1 MAKKVIVVN
10 GSPRSGWNTD
20 MLLGEAAKGAAS
32 KGAEIVKFDWTFFD
46 GPARVERRE
55 KVFPSELKGA
65 FDRGVSLIE

>member
-1 MAKKVIVVN
+1 
-10 GSPRSGWNTD
+10 